1 MVNEIF
7 YFVGSRTGNRL
18 IHRITQQEYS
28 TLKRFNDDFIKF
40 SNVVDCYNNFLRSRL
55 MIEEYVSVVETHS
68 GDMEKIYSELKFLM
82 LTNILLGRLF
92 FDNCK
97 SFTLQLKLMELKE
110 QIKKYEQNTEIK
122 VLKILRDFGQH
133 FSIPVDNLQLQT
145 DLIRE
150 KTSVEIYV
158 SKSELER
165 NKGANK
171 QNDKFISKM
180 IEGEI
185 ALLDS
190 FKKWSL
196 VIDQVFLKLKR
207 VFYQQIPL
215 EIKNLLEKYFE
226 PVIMNSGIYRP
237 DFISIEVLDQ
247 SNISLP
253 DRANETFNTYRN
265 IEFTRYSRNALEELL
280 VSDENKRLFSKGLL
294 LLE

>member
-1 MVNEIF
+1 
-7 YFVGSRTGNRL
+7 
-18 IHRITQQEYS
+18 
-28 TLKRFNDDFIKF
+28 
-40 SNVVDCYNNFLRSRL
+40 
-55 MIEEYVSVVETHS
+55 MIEEYVSVVETYS

-110 QIKKYEQNTEIK
+110 QIKKYEQNNEIK

-145 DLIRE
+145 DLIRD

-253 DRANETFNTYRN
+253 DRPNETFNTYRN

-280 VSDENKRLFSKGLL
+280 VSDKNKNI
-294 LLE
+294 

>member
-1 MVNEIF
+1 
-7 YFVGSRTGNRL
+7 
-18 IHRITQQEYS
+18 
-28 TLKRFNDDFIKF
+28 
-40 SNVVDCYNNFLRSRL
+40 

-110 QIKKYEQNTEIK
+110 QIKKYEQNNEIK

-171 QNDKFISKM
+171 M
-180 IEGEI
+180 I
-185 ALLDS
+185 
-190 FKKWSL
+190 
-196 VIDQVFLKLKR
+196 
-207 VFYQQIPL
+207 
-215 EIKNLLEKYFE
+215 NL
-226 PVIMNSGIYRP
+226 
-237 DFISIEVLDQ
+237 
-247 SNISLP
+247 
-253 DRANETFNTYRN
+253 
-265 IEFTRYSRNALEELL
+265 
-280 VSDENKRLFSKGLL
+280 
-294 LLE
+294 

>member
-68 GDMEKIYSELKFLM
+68 GDMEKIYSELKFLL

-110 QIKKYEQNTEIK
+110 QIKKYEQNNEIK

-133 FSIPVDNLQLQT
+133 FSIPVDNLQLQI

-280 VSDENKRLFSKGLL
+280 VSDENKNI
-294 LLE
+294 

>member
-110 QIKKYEQNTEIK
+110 QIKKYEQNNEIK

-171 QNDKFISKM
+171 M
-180 IEGEI
+180 I
-185 ALLDS
+185 
-190 FKKWSL
+190 
-196 VIDQVFLKLKR
+196 
-207 VFYQQIPL
+207 
-215 EIKNLLEKYFE
+215 NL
-226 PVIMNSGIYRP
+226 
-237 DFISIEVLDQ
+237 
-247 SNISLP
+247 
-253 DRANETFNTYRN
+253 
-265 IEFTRYSRNALEELL
+265 
-280 VSDENKRLFSKGLL
+280 
-294 LLE
+294 

>member
-7 YFVGSRTGNRL
+7 YFVGSRTGHRL

-40 SNVVDCYNNFLRSRL
+40 SNVMDCYNNFLRSRL

-110 QIKKYEQNTEIK
+110 QIKKYEQNKEIK

-145 DLIRE
+145 DLIRD

-185 ALLDS
+185 ALIDS

-247 SNISLP
+247 SYISLP
-253 DRANETFNTYRN
+253 DRPNEKFNTYRN
-265 IEFTRYSRNALEELL
+265 IEFTRYNRNALDELL
-280 VSDENKRLFSKGLL
+280 VSDENKKI
-294 LLE
+294 

>member
-1 MVNEIF
+1 
-7 YFVGSRTGNRL
+7 
-18 IHRITQQEYS
+18 
-28 TLKRFNDDFIKF
+28 
-40 SNVVDCYNNFLRSRL
+40 

-97 SFTLQLKLMELKE
+97 SFTLQLKLMELNE
-110 QIKKYEQNTEIK
+110 QIKKYEQNKEIK

-145 DLIRE
+145 DIIRD

-171 QNDKFISKM
+171 QNDTFISEM

-226 PVIMNSGIYRP
+226 PVRLSQVFRVTN
-237 DFISIEVLDQ
+237 V
-247 SNISLP
+247 
-253 DRANETFNTYRN
+253 
-265 IEFTRYSRNALEELL
+265 EF
-280 VSDENKRLFSKGLL
+280 
-294 LLE
+294 

>member
-55 MIEEYVSVVETHS
+55 MIEEYVSVVETYS

-110 QIKKYEQNTEIK
+110 QIKKYEQNNEIK

-145 DLIRE
+145 DIIRD

-237 DFISIEVLDQ
+237 DFNIHIVL
-247 SNISLP
+247 NL
-253 DRANETFNTYRN
+253 N
-265 IEFTRYSRNALEELL
+265 
-280 VSDENKRLFSKGLL
+280 
-294 LLE
+294 

>member
-1 MVNEIF
+1 MGILMVNEFF

-97 SFTLQLKLMELKE
+97 SFTLQLKLMELNE
-110 QIKKYEQNTEIK
+110 QIKKHEQNKEIK

-145 DLIRE
+145 DLNRD

-180 IEGEI
+180 NEGEI

-196 VIDQVFLKLKR
+196 VIDQVFLELKR

-237 DFISIEVLDQ
+237 DFISIEVLDK

-253 DRANETFNTYRN
+253 DRPNETFNIYRN
-265 IEFTRYSRNALEELL
+265 IEFTRYSRNALEEIL
-280 VSDENKRLFSKGLL
+280 VSDENKKI
-294 LLE
+294 

>member
-110 QIKKYEQNTEIK
+110 QIKKYEQNNEIK

-196 VIDQVFLKLKR
+196 VIDQVFFKLKR

-280 VSDENKRLFSKGLL
+280 VSVENKNI
-294 LLE
+294 

>member
-97 SFTLQLKLMELKE
+97 SFTLQLKLMELNE
-110 QIKKYEQNTEIK
+110 QIKKYEQNKEIK

-145 DLIRE
+145 DIIRD

-171 QNDKFISKM
+171 QNDTFISEM

-253 DRANETFNTYRN
+253 DRPNETFNTYRN
-265 IEFTRYSRNALEELL
+265 IEFTCYSRNALEELL
-280 VSDENKRLFSKGLL
+280 VSNENKKI
-294 LLE
+294 

>member
-110 QIKKYEQNTEIK
+110 QIEKYEQNREIK

-145 DLIRE
+145 DLNRD

-180 IEGEI
+180 NEGEI

-196 VIDQVFLKLKR
+196 VIDQVFLELKR

-237 DFISIEVLDQ
+237 DFISIEVLDK

-253 DRANETFNTYRN
+253 DRSNETFNIYRN
-265 IEFTRYSRNALEELL
+265 IEFTRYSRNALEEIL
-280 VSDENKRLFSKGLL
+280 VSDENKKI
-294 LLE
+294 

>member
-28 TLKRFNDDFIKF
+28 TLKRFNDDFFKF

-97 SFTLQLKLMELKE
+97 SFTLQLKLMELNE
-110 QIKKYEQNTEIK
+110 QIKKYEQNKEIK

-145 DLIRE
+145 DIIRD

-171 QNDKFISKM
+171 QNDTFISEM

-253 DRANETFNTYRN
+253 DRPNETFNTYRN

-280 VSDENKRLFSKGLL
+280 VSDENKKI
-294 LLE
+294 